1 VYGSGWIMS
10 SYSSVSPSI
19 KWKLRSLSKLSEE
32 TEQNTTNKD
41 RSGEELETVLWNQI
55 TWVTSSSAIL
65 MFVVCLFV

>member
-1 VYGSGWIMS
+1 MS

-55 TWVTSSSAIL
+55 TWVISSSAIL